1 MVYLDGEEVLRLHK
15 VVIDFAGGSHG
26 VRDAELLLSILI
38 SPKQSFGGKS
48 VYPDVWHKAAAYL
61 EKFAKFHVFVD
72 GNKRTALAAAAR
84 FLDLNGFRLTATNTA
99 TEKFVVDIIVRK
111 LDVPTIAAWLIK
123 HSQPVKL

>member
-38 SPKQSFGGKS
+38 SPKQSFGGQP
-48 VYPDVWHKAAAYL
+48 VYPDVWHKAAVYL

-72 GNKRTALAAAAR
+72 GNKRTALAATAR
-84 FLDLNGFRLTATNTA
+84 FLSLNGFRLMVTNKPA
-99 TEKFVVDIIVRK
+99 ENFIIDIIVKK
-111 LDVPTIAAWLIK
+111 LDVPTIAIWLKK
-123 HSQPVKL
+123 HSHPVKS